1 MKKKCSLRN
10 LTIKIFVSVSFLVSA
25 SLAHATAE
33 LDKLYSLENIGFLKS
48 WDNVDGLFSEYV
60 AAAYKE
66 YFDNQSR
73 FVLQDVSRSD
83 ALLTRA
89 KISYGDLIEDREV
102 LAQLARS
109 LRVET
114 LLRTKIYKEGPRY
127 RFVLDWI
134 HAPQIDL
141 MATETFILEEPQG
154 GRAIGL
160 GDVKGSLKQG
170 LDRLIGKV
178 PFIAHVTGRD
188 NNSVT
193 VNLGEKNK
201 THKGDVFYVATL
213 DDVKRHPLLKTV
225 VEWGLTPTGKI
236 EVEEI
241 DGGIAFCRVLEEES
255 GRQISRYQKI
265 VRILP
270 KPFEGGSGKR
280 RVNGRTSSHFGDER
294 SYRSGSHG
302 GSDADGEYE
311 DDLEN
316 GVMKLPS
323 LGYIS
328 GGMQLGSFG
337 RTYSGGA
344 GTVGK
349 TGSALWLGAK
359 FEGQLWFTREW
370 FGEASLGFGTANYS
384 SQTDVP
390 TKIEASVN
398 GASVTATNIRFS
410 GGYSFNLS
418 GDILGPKASLKM
430 GYWSNSYS
438 MAANASQFIGDASFK
453 GLVLGLGGELPLRK
467 HYGILMNID
476 FGLLTGGDFTGL
488 PSLSSTSASSVQL
501 YFGGFYRLSPVLTF
515 RVGLDISSFNAE
527 FGTDSTLSQKV
538 IAVTPSILYYF

>member
-1 MKKKCSLRN
+1 MKKKCLLRKLTTKILISLS
-10 LTIKIFVSVSFLVSA
+10 LFAAA

-33 LDKLYSLENIGFLKS
+33 LDKLYSLETVGFLKS

-83 ALLTRA
+83 ALLTRS
-89 KISYGDLIEDREV
+89 KITYSDLIEDREV
-102 LAQLARS
+102 LAQLVRS

-141 MATETFILEEPQG
+141 IATETFILEEPQG

-201 THKGDVFYVATL
+201 THKGDVFFVATL

-236 EVEEI
+236 EVEEV
-241 DGGIAFCRVLEEES
+241 DGGIAFCRVLEEEN
-255 GRQISRYQKI
+255 GRQISRYQKV

-270 KPFEGGSGKR
+270 KPFEGGAGKR
-280 RVNGRTSSHFGDER
+280 RTNGRTSSHYGDAYSPSGSRSSESGDE
-294 SYRSGSHG
+294 Y
-302 GSDADGEYE
+302 GEDPE
-311 DDLEN
+311 DV
-316 GVMKLPS
+316 VMKMPS

-328 GGMQLGSFG
+328 GGLQLGSFG
-337 RTYSGGA
+337 RTYSGSA
-344 GTVGK
+344 GTIGK
-349 TGSALWLGAK
+349 TGSALWLGAR

-390 TKIEASVN
+390 TKVESSIS
-398 GASVTATNIRFS
+398 GASVSATNIRVS

-418 GDILGPKASLKM
+418 GDILGPKASAKL
-430 GYWSNSYS
+430 GYWSNSFS
-438 MAANASQFIGDASFK
+438 IAANAAQFVGDASFS

-467 HYGILMNID
+467 HYGMLMNID
-476 FGLLTGGDFTGL
+476 FGLLTGSSMTGL
-488 PSLSSTSASSVQL
+488 PSTSANSASSVQL
-501 YFGGFYRLSPVLTF
+501 YFGGFYRFSPVLTF
-515 RVGLDISSFNAE
+515 RVGVDISSFGAE

>member
-1 MKKKCSLRN
+1 MLSL
-10 LTIKIFVSVSFLVSA
+10 FASA
-25 SLAHATAE
+25 SFAHATAE
-33 LDKLYSLENIGFLKS
+33 LDKLYSLETVGFLKS

-73 FVLQDVSRSD
+73 FILQDVSKSD

-89 KISYGDLIEDREV
+89 KIPYVDLIEDREV
-102 LAQLARS
+102 LSQLVRS

-141 MATETFILEEPQG
+141 IATETFILEEPQG

-160 GDVKGSLKQG
+160 GDVKGALKQG
-170 LDRLIGKV
+170 FDRLIGKV

-201 THKGDVFYVATL
+201 THKGDIFFVATL

-236 EVEEI
+236 EVEEV
-241 DGGIAFCRVLEEES
+241 DGGIAFCRVLEEEN

-265 VRILP
+265 VRIMP
-270 KPFEGGSGKR
+270 KPFEGGMGKR
-280 RVNGRTSSHFGDER
+280 RSQGRTSSHYGNSSSNDDF
-294 SYRSGSHG
+294 S
-302 GSDADGEYE
+302 E
-311 DDLEN
+311 DRED
-316 GVMKLPS
+316 VIVKMPS

-328 GGMQLGSFG
+328 GGLLLGSFG
-337 RTYSGGA
+337 RTYSA
-344 GTVGK
+344 SNGTVGK

-384 SQTDVP
+384 SQTDIP
-390 TKIEASVN
+390 TKIESSVS
-398 GASVTATNIRFS
+398 GASVSATNLRLS
-410 GGYSFNLS
+410 GGYSLNLS
-418 GDILGPKASLKM
+418 GDILGPRASAKL
-430 GYWSNSYS
+430 GYWSNSFS
-438 MAANASQFIGDASFK
+438 MAANSLQYIGDASFS
-453 GLVLGLGGELPLRK
+453 GLVVGLGGELPLRK
-467 HYGILMNID
+467 HYGMLMNID
-476 FGLLTGGDFTGL
+476 FGFLTGSTLTGL
-488 PSLSSTSASSVQL
+488 PSTSSTSASSVQL
-501 YFGGFYRLSPVLTF
+501 YFGGFYRFSPVLTF
-515 RVGLDISSFNAE
+515 RAGIDISSFGAE
-527 FGTDSTLSQKV
+527 FGTDSTLSQKI